1 MSTKIL
7 VWDLPTR
14 VFHWLLVV
22 SFVGAYLSAESERLQ
37 IIHLTFG
44 YTLAGLIAFR
54 LVWGIVGSRHAQF
67 RDFLPSPTKAWQ
79 YALSLIGKAQ
89 APHYIGHNPLGALA
103 VYALLLLGIAVSVT
117 GYAYLQEWGGEG
129 MEEGHEIVAN
139 MMLGLVVLHI
149 VGVII
154 SSFAHQENL
163 IRGMV
168 TGKKHGEP
176 AQAIPSSFNVVGL
189 LLLIVVGGFWTV
201 AYFQPAAIGLVVG
214 DNAASQ
220 TTEDNDDDD

>member
-1 MSTKIL
+1 
-7 VWDLPTR
+7 
-14 VFHWLLVV
+14 VFHGLLVV

-54 LVWGIVGSRHAQF
+54 LLWGMVGSRHAQF
-67 RDFLPSPTKAWQ
+67 RDFWPSPTKVWQ

-117 GYAYLQEWGGEG
+117 GYAYLQELGGDW
-129 MEEGHEIVAN
+129 MEEGHGLIAN
-139 MMLGLVVLHI
+139 MMLGLVGLHI
-149 VGVII
+149 IGVLI

-168 TGKKHGEP
+168 TGKKDGEP
-176 AQAIPSSFNVVGL
+176 AQAITSSFNVVGL
-189 LLLIVVGGFWTV
+189 ILLIIVGGFWTV
-201 AYFQPAAIGLVVG
+201 AYFKPAAVGLVVG
-214 DNAASQ
+214 ETGVLNNH
-220 TTEDNDDDD
+220 E

>member
-1 MSTKIL
+1 MASKIL

-22 SFVGAYLSAESERLQ
+22 SFAGAYLTAESERLQ
-37 IIHLTFG
+37 LIHITLG

-54 LVWGIVGSRHAQF
+54 LLWGVFGTSHAQF
-67 RDFLPSPTKAWQ
+67 RHFLPSVTRSWQ

-89 APHYIGHNPLGALA
+89 APHYVGHNPLGALA
-103 VYALLLLGIAVSVT
+103 IYALLLLGIAVSFT
-117 GYAYLQEWGGEG
+117 GYAYLQEFGGEW
-129 MEEGHEIVAN
+129 MEEGHEIVASA
-139 MMLGLVVLHI
+139 MLALVALHI

-168 TGKKHGEP
+168 DGKKNGEP
-176 AQAIPSSFNVVGL
+176 VQAISSSFNVLGI
-189 LLLIVVGGFWTV
+189 LLLIVVAGFWIL
-201 AYFQPAAIGLVVG
+201 AYTEPALIGLV
-214 DNAASQ
+214 S
-220 TTEDNDDDD
+220 E